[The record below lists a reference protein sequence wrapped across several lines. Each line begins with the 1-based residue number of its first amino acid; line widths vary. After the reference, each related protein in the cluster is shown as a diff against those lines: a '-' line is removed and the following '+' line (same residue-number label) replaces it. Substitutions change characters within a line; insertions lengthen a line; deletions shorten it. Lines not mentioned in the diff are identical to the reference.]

1 MTSTIEVARANLSLR
16 KDLQGE
22 IRTIAEAATTDNR
35 PYTEDEQTQLT
46 ELRSKLDAAD
56 ERAVQALD
64 LQTRSDD
71 LDSGID
77 AFLGH
82 LATER
87 DTELIDTR
95 SIGERFVEDE
105 SFESWRSSGARGSF
119 AFDLEGL
126 DLRSVTDATNATGSA
141 GALQRPAYAPRI
153 GQDFLTRR
161 NYLIDYLPH
170 GVTSDNSV
178 PYVQDTS
185 PLADLANKGVEV
197 TEGSAKPQ
205 AGVTLAAQVD
215 PVATIAAWVN
225 ITRQAASD
233 NGQIMSYLDT
243 KLRYSL
249 KRRADA
255 QSINGDGNT
264 PNLKGL
270 LQRSGI
276 ATYAPGST
284 EARYKSI
291 RHAITVGEQAEAIY
305 EIIVLNPADA
315 ELFDL
320 ANEAS
325 AGIHAQLDS
334 APLAMQPTAWGLRV
348 VKSNAIAS
356 GTGMLVDPTAVMVWD
371 RQQPTAYM
379 TDSHSTNFT
388 SNILTLLLELRMAL
402 TLFDPKG
409 VCAVT
414 FHD

>member
-1 MTSTIEVARANLSLR
+1 
-16 KDLQGE
+16 
-22 IRTIAEAATTDNR
+22 
-35 PYTEDEQTQLT
+35 
-46 ELRSKLDAAD
+46 
-56 ERAVQALD
+56 
-64 LQTRSDD
+64 
-71 LDSGID
+71 
-77 AFLGH
+77 
-82 LATER
+82 
-87 DTELIDTR
+87 
-95 SIGERFVEDE
+95 
-105 SFESWRSSGARGSF
+105 
-119 AFDLEGL
+119 
-126 DLRSVTDATNATGSA
+126 
-141 GALQRPAYAPRI
+141 
-153 GQDFLTRR
+153 
-161 NYLIDYLPH
+161 
-170 GVTSDNSV
+170 
-178 PYVQDTS
+178 VQDTS
-185 PLADLANKGVEV
+185 PLADLANKAVEV
-197 TEGSAKPQ
+197 SEGSAKPQ
-205 AGVTLAAQVD
+205 AGVTLAAQSD

-249 KRRADA
+249 KRRADGQA
-255 QSINGDGNT
+255 INGDGNS

-276 ATYAPGST
+276 ATCAPGST

-291 RHAITVGEQAEAIY
+291 RHAITIGEQAESIY

-325 AGIHAQLDS
+325 AGIHAQLEG